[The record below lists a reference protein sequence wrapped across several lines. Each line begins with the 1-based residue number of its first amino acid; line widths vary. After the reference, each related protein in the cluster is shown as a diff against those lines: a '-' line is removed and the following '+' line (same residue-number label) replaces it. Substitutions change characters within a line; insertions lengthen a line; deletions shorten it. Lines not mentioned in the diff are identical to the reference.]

1 MCQTLTLSSHT
12 QNYIHTIVIQN
23 DYVQSNIQIFTLPS
37 NSPPTSCLVSLQ
49 TDVPSAQDSLFFDG
63 LSRAPQLSIL
73 LSSCVCRA
81 PFNSPSTVGVLSKTP
96 SFKWPSSLGVWS
108 KTLLLSSSFCDG
120 YYRTNLYFLSHI
132 CSAPIKVHKNIT
144 CYYLN
149 RIN

>member
-23 DYVQSNIQIFTLPS
+23 DYVQFNIQIFPLPS
-37 NSPPTSCLVSLQ
+37 NCPPTSCLVSLQ

-63 LSRAPQLSIL
+63 LSRVPQLSIL

-81 PFNSPSTVGVLSKTP
+81 PFNSPSTVGVLSKA
-96 SFKWPSSLGVWS
+96 
-108 KTLLLSSSFCDG
+108 LLFSSSFCDG
-120 YYRTNLYFLSHI
+120 YYRTNLYFLPHI
-132 CSAPIKVHKNIT
+132 CSAPIKVHRNNT

-149 RIN
+149 KIN

>member
-23 DYVQSNIQIFTLPS
+23 DCVQSNIQIFPLPS
-37 NSPPTSCLVSLQ
+37 NCPPTSCLVSLQ

-73 LSSCVCRA
+73 LSSCLCRT
-81 PFNSPSTVGVLSKTP
+81 PFNSPSPVGVLSKTLFKGP
-96 SFKWPSSLGVWS
+96 SPLGVWS
-108 KTLLLSSSFCDG
+108 KTD
-120 YYRTNLYFLSHI
+120 LYFLSHI
-132 CSAPIKVHKNIT
+132 CWAPIKVHKNNT